1 MVAVEVK
8 EIVCINCR
16 DRFSSKPTKMEH
28 VDTVEATGLDNHL
41 IGMFKCPKCGALIGY
56 IFEPVKIISGGR
68 VKPIP
73 IDKFRK

>member
-1 MVAVEVK
+1 MVAVEVR
-8 EIVCINCR
+8 EIVCIECR
-16 DRFSSKPTKMEH
+16 GRFSSKPTKMEH

-41 IGMFKCPKCGALIGY
+41 IGMFRCPKCNVLIGY
-56 IFEPVKIISGGR
+56 IFQPVKIIRGR